1 MKLFTLILFI
11 TLLIMKIDSN
21 MSANTQLFHTNFQI
35 GVLENDGFGKVDD
48 LILYFV
54 PVTRPVSTA
63 EGTGICPL

>member
-1 MKLFTLILFI
+1 
-11 TLLIMKIDSN
+11 MKIDSN